1 MCMIVIRTSFS
12 SAPGTAG
19 HAPAVEALAAAGADL
34 ARSFEHEELG
44 AACTALH
51 CAAEVRPLPA
61 LSSPLPFLPRV
72 QIPQGNDAKSILRA
86 DQISFFSYIL
96 IY

>member
-1 MCMIVIRTSFS
+1 MMMNVRLISNHIIRLIYVFVRHICIMCMIVIRTTFS

-19 HAPAVEALAAAGADL
+19 HASAVEALAAAGADL
-34 ARSFEHEELG
+34 AHSFEHEELG

-61 LSSPLPFLPRV
+61 LSSPLPSL
-72 QIPQGNDAKSILRA
+72 
-86 DQISFFSYIL
+86 SF
-96 IY
+96 